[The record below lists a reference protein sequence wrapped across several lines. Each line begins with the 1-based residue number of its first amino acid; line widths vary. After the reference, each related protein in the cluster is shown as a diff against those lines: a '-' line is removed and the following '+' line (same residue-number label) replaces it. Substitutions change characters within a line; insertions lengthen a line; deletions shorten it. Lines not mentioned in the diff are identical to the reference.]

1 MTRYIATPEAG
12 RMPPEWEDAVVHRL
26 ADLLGDAIKVLIEER
41 LRGDLPSSSDAEPI
55 HISRQPLRID
65 EMIIESG
72 LSRGTVLAA
81 LQRGELHGGQRLKR
95 GTWHV
100 EEPCFRAW
108 MRGDQCLHQ
117 RRGEANEGTPLKTRR
132 R

>member
-1 MTRYIATPEAG
+1 MNEERIP
-12 RMPPEWEDAVVHRL
+12 REWEDAVVHRL
-26 ADLLGDAIKVLIEER
+26 ADLLGDAITVLIEER
-41 LRGDLPSSSDAEPI
+41 LTRSLPTADGSEPI
-55 HISRQPLRID
+55 HISRQPLRIQ
-65 EMIIESG
+65 EMVAESG
-72 LSRGTVLAA
+72 LSRWTIMSA

-108 MRGDQCLHQ
+108 MRGDECAHQ
-117 RRGEANEGTPLKTRR
+117 RRGEANEGTPLKSRR